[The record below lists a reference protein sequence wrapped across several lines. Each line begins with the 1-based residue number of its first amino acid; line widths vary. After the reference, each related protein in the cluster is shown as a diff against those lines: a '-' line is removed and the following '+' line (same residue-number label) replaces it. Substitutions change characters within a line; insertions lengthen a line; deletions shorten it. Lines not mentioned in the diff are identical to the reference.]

1 MRMLMQKNQAEATN
15 RGLSFLLNPHT
26 LPLVFLGFSSG
37 LPLALSGGTLQAWF
51 AAENIS
57 IVTIGFLSLTGLPYL
72 YKFLWAPLLDR
83 FVPPFLGRRRGWIL
97 IMQLLLAVA
106 IAAMG
111 FGQPHSHGM
120 LLAGLALTVAFFSAT
135 QDISIDAYRTDV
147 LKPEE
152 RGVGSAFFVM
162 GYRIAMIISGG
173 VALIVADHYGWKY
186 TYFLMAFLVLVMT
199 VITFLSPEPNAQQ
212 HPSSLQDAVIL
223 PFRDF
228 FSRQDVKWCLAF
240 LLLYKIGD
248 AFTISLSSAFLIKTL
263 HYSLTVVGTVN
274 KMVGI
279 ASSVLGGIIAG
290 FLMARINLYRALLI
304 FGIGQALC
312 SFLFMALAIVGQ
324 NMPLLVATVFADNF
338 FAGMSAV
345 ALLVFIT
352 GLCNKKFS
360 AAQFALFSAFASLG
374 RVFVGPFA
382 GIAVK
387 YLGWTDFFFLSFFTC
402 LPGLIL
408 LWPRLNSYDAGF
420 PKQE

>member
-1 MRMLMQKNQAEATN
+1 MQMQKNRPNAYQ
-15 RGLSFLLNPHT
+15 GLSQVLNPRT
-26 LPLVFLGFSSG
+26 LSLVFLGASSG
-37 LPLALSGGTLQAWF
+37 LPLALSGSTLQAWF

-57 IVTIGFLSLTGLPYL
+57 IVAIGFLTLVGMPYL

-83 FVPPFLGRRRGWIL
+83 FIPPFLGRRRGWML
-97 IMQLLLAVA
+97 LMQLALVIVIALMGFWHPRSHGVLLA
-106 IAAMG
+106 
-111 FGQPHSHGM
+111 F
-120 LLAGLALTVAFFSAT
+120 LALFLAFFSAT
-135 QDISIDAYRTDV
+135 QDISIDAYRTDI
-147 LKPEE
+147 LSPAE
-152 RGVGSAFFVM
+152 RGMGSALFVM

-173 VALIVADHYGWKY
+173 LALIVADHYGWRN
-186 TYFLMAFLVLVMT
+186 TYFLMAFIMLTMT
-199 VITFLSPEPNAQQ
+199 IVTFLSKEPEVSQYPV
-212 HPSSLQDAVIL
+212 SLQEAIIA

-228 FSRQDVKWCLAF
+228 FTRREVKWCLAF
-240 LLLYKIGD
+240 LLLYKVGD
-248 AFTISLSSAFLIKTL
+248 AFTISLSSAFLIKSL

-290 FLMARINLYRALLI
+290 FLLARMNLYRALLW

-312 SFLFMALAIVGQ
+312 SFLFMALAMVGK
-324 NMPLLVATVFADNF
+324 NLTLLAITVFADNLF
-338 FAGMSAV
+338 SGMSAV

-382 GIAVK
+382 GVTAK
-387 YLGWTDFFFLSFFTC
+387 YLGWPSFFFLSFFIC

-408 LWPRLNSYDAGF
+408 LWPRLNSYDAELSS
-420 PKQE
+420 QE

>member
-1 MRMLMQKNQAEATN
+1 MPLAKSEGKTSG
-15 RGLSFLLNPHT
+15 GLSTLLNPHT
-26 LPLVFLGFSSG
+26 LPLIFLGFSSG
-37 LPLALSGGTLQAWF
+37 LPLALSGNTLQAWF

-57 IVTIGFLSLTGLPYL
+57 ILTIGFLTLTGLPYL

-97 IMQLLLAVA
+97 IMQLLLAIA

-111 FGQPHSHGM
+111 WGHPRSHGM
-120 LLAGLALTVAFFSAT
+120 MLGMLALTVAFFSAT

-147 LKPEE
+147 MKEEE

-173 VALIVADHYGWKY
+173 VALIIADHYGWKF
-186 TYFLMAFLVLVMT
+186 TFFIMGFLMLLMIF
-199 VITFLSPEPNAQQ
+199 ITFLSSEPDDSQK
-212 HPSSLQDAVIL
+212 PTSLQEAIVA

-228 FSRQDVKWCLAF
+228 FSRPTFKWCLAF

-248 AFTISLSSAFLIKTL
+248 AFTISLSSAFLIKSL

-279 ASSVLGGIIAG
+279 ASSILGGIIAG
-290 FLMARINLYRALLI
+290 FLMARMNLYRALLI

-312 SFLFMALAIVGQ
+312 SFLFMALSIVGQ
-324 NMPLLVATVFADNF
+324 NMPLLITTVFADNF
-338 FAGMSAV
+338 FSGMSAV

-352 GLCNKKFS
+352 GLCHKKFS

-374 RVFVGPFA
+374 RVIVGPFA
-382 GIAVK
+382 GVAVK
-387 YLGWTDFFFLSFFTC
+387 FLGWTDFFFLSFFVC

-408 LWPRLNSYDAGF
+408 LWPYLNSYDAPSSNF
-420 PKQE
+420 QE